1 MGSEIAQ
8 RLLAHR
14 FAVCGWDI
22 QKAQREAAQRN
33 GATIAESGS
42 ALLRDCRRVVLSL
55 PTHEIVLELLRS
67 GPLASGQTIID
78 TTTGSAEAAE
88 RMAEHCQR
96 AGVEY
101 IDATVSGSSAQLR
114 SGTAVLL
121 VGASQAAFI
130 SAKEI
135 LLALSPKL
143 FHVGPA
149 GAGAR
154 MKLVTNLVLGLN
166 RAALAEGLAFAQ
178 RQGLD
183 LTLTLNL
190 FRETL
195 AYSRIMDTKGEK
207 MIQEDFTPQA
217 RLSQHLKDV
226 RLMLEAAES
235 SGMELPLTQTH
246 RQILERA
253 EQLGY
258 GDADNSALIKSYHDQ
273 SRSSKAD

>member
-14 FAVCGWDI
+14 FPVCGWDI
-22 QKAQREAAQRN
+22 QQAQRDAAEQH
-33 GATIAESGS
+33 GVLIAEDC
-42 ALLRDCRRVVLSL
+42 AAVLKRCRRVVLSL
-55 PTHEIVLELLRS
+55 PTHEIVLEILRS
-67 GPLASGQTIID
+67 GPLSSGQTIID

-88 RMAEHCQR
+88 QMAEHCLR
-96 AGVEY
+96 AQAEY

-114 SGTAVLL
+114 SGAAVLL
-121 VGASQAAFI
+121 VGASDAAFK
-130 SAKEI
+130 SASEV

-183 LTLTLNL
+183 LPLTLNL

-207 MIQEDFTPQA
+207 MIHEDFTPQA

-226 RLMLEAAES
+226 RLMLESAES
-235 SGMELPLTQTH
+235 CGMQLPLTQAH
-246 RQILERA
+246 RQILEKA

-258 GDADNSALIKSYHDQ
+258 GDSDNSALIKSYHDQ
-273 SRSSKAD
+273 SLPRKPM